1 MLAILEK
8 VRLKRENYVALMQHV
23 KVFVEK
29 RAPTQKKGYKILTRV
44 IERFELSSLDE
55 IVEIKQAITPLMTGQ
70 ATKERISLISGF
82 ITAVQNIVTAATA
95 EGQATPESLAPQTLT
110 FMQPFVTE
118 LITAMN
124 NSN

>member
-1 MLAILEK
+1 M
-8 VRLKRENYVALMQHV
+8 RLKRENYVALMQHV

-82 ITAVQNIVTAATA
+82 ITAV
-95 EGQATPESLAPQTLT
+95 
-110 FMQPFVTE
+110 
-118 LITAMN
+118 
-124 NSN
+124 